1 MWSRRKCQRWRNH
14 RARRLQAESHRTAE
28 IRRIHADQ
36 TRGMNSN
43 ISSASKQPK
52 RHKKVTVQDLLP
64 IRSLLLLNRFKRNYS
79 ARKVKRLKSTTFN
92 SGSTSFNTSL
102 TVFLPSMMSSWFSKQ
117 TSFKNLP
124 RRPLAIF

>member
-1 MWSRRKCQRWRNH
+1 MRRRTNRQR
-14 RARRLQAESHRTAE
+14 RRHDCSMRLPTESDRTAE
-28 IRRIHADQ
+28 IRRIYADQ
-36 TRGMNSN
+36 ARGINAVIRSTTTGK
-43 ISSASKQPK
+43 IQKEVA
-52 RHKKVTVQDLLP
+52 VQDLFP
-64 IRSLLLLNRFKRNYS
+64 CTTTSSYRIVSKRNYS

-92 SGSTSFNTSL
+92 SGSASFNTSL